1 MRAQSETERRV
12 LAMIEPEAE
21 AVGLEIVRV
30 SLTGGRDPV
39 LQVMAERPDGTM
51 DVEDCARLS
60 RRVSPLLDSE
70 DPVAGRYTLEVSS
83 PGIDRPLTRP
93 GDFAKWVGH
102 EVRVEIGVPVDG
114 RRRFHGHI
122 AGESDGVAVLDLKD
136 GARAEIPLA
145 DMVKAR
151 LVLTDALIDVA
162 QARGQIPAT
171 DDEERFDEI
180 VDELNDELSAEA
192 VDADADDDKD

>member
-1 MRAQSETERRV
+1 MRAQSELERRI
-12 LAMIEPEAE
+12 LEMIEPEAE

-30 SLTGGRDPV
+30 NVTGGPDPT
-39 LQVMAERPDGTM
+39 LQIMAERPDGSM

-60 RRVSPLLDSE
+60 RRLSPLLDSE
-70 DPVAGRYTLEVSS
+70 DPIVGRYTLEVSS
-83 PGIDRPLTRP
+83 PGVDRPLTRQ

-114 RRRFHGHI
+114 RRRFHGFI
-122 AGESDGVAVLDLKD
+122 AGEESGVASLDLKD
-136 GARAEIPLA
+136 GGHAEIPLA

-151 LVLTDALIDVA
+151 LVLTDALIDAA
-162 QARGQIPAT
+162 QARGQIPET
-171 DDEERFDEI
+171 DDEDRFDEI

-192 VDADADDDKD
+192 VDAEADEDKD

>member
-1 MRAQSETERRV
+1 MRAQSEVERRV
-12 LAMIEPEAE
+12 LELIEPEAE

-30 SLTGGRDPV
+30 NLTGGRHPT
-39 LQVMAERPDGTM
+39 LQVMAERPDGSM

-60 RRVSPLLDSE
+60 RRVSPLLDE
-70 DPVAGRYTLEVSS
+70 QDPVVGQYTLEVSS
-83 PGIDRPLTRP
+83 PGIDRPLTRA

-114 RRRFHGHI
+114 RRRFHGFI
-122 AGESDGVAVLDLKD
+122 AGETDAVAALDLKD
-136 GARAEIPLA
+136 GGQAEIAIA

-151 LVLTDALIDVA
+151 LVLTDALIDAA
-162 QARGQIPAT
+162 QAAGQIPET

-180 VDELNDELSAEA
+180 VEELNEEIEAEA
-192 VDADADDDKD
+192 IGADADKDKD

>member
-1 MRAQSETERRV
+1 MRAQSELERRI
-12 LAMIEPEAE
+12 LEMIEPEAA

-30 SLTGGRDPV
+30 NVTGGRDPT
-39 LQVMAERPDGTM
+39 LQIMAERPDGSM

-60 RRVSPLLDSE
+60 RRLSPLLDSE
-70 DPVAGRYTLEVSS
+70 DPIVGRYTLEVSS
-83 PGIDRPLTRP
+83 PGVDRPLTRE

-114 RRRFHGHI
+114 RRRFHGFI
-122 AGESDGVAVLDLKD
+122 AGEKDGVASLDLKD
-136 GARAEIPLA
+136 GGHAEIPLA

-151 LVLTDALIDVA
+151 LVLTDALIEAA
-162 QARGQIPAT
+162 QARGQIPET

-192 VDADADDDKD
+192 VDADADDDRD

>member
-1 MRAQSETERRV
+1 MRAQTEVERRV
-12 LAMIEPEAE
+12 LELIEPEAE

-30 SLTGGRDPV
+30 NLTGGRTPT

-70 DPVAGRYTLEVSS
+70 DPVVGQYTLEVSS
-83 PGIDRPLTRP
+83 PGIDRPLTRA

-114 RRRFHGHI
+114 RRRFHGFI
-122 AGESDGVAVLDLKD
+122 AGESNGVAALDLKD
-136 GARAEIPLA
+136 GGRAEIPLS

-151 LVLTDALIDVA
+151 LVLTDALIDAA
-162 QARGQIPAT
+162 QAAGQIPET

-180 VDELNDELSAEA
+180 VEELNEEIDAEA
-192 VDADADDDKD
+192 EAADADDNRD

>member
-1 MRAQSETERRV
+1 MRAQTEVERRV
-12 LAMIEPEAE
+12 LELIEPEAE
-21 AVGLEIVRV
+21 AVGLDIVRV
-30 SLTGGRDPV
+30 NLTGGRDPI
-39 LQVMAERPDGTM
+39 LQVMAERPDGSM

-60 RRVSPLLDSE
+60 RRVSPLLDSQ
-70 DPVAGRYTLEVSS
+70 DPVVGRYTLEVSS
-83 PGIDRPLTRP
+83 PGIDRPLTRR

-122 AGESDGVAVLDLKD
+122 AGENDGVAAIDLKD
-136 GARAEIPLA
+136 GGHAEIPLA

-151 LVLTDALIDVA
+151 LVLTDALIDAA
-162 QARGQIPAT
+162 QARGQVPST

-180 VDELNDELSAEA
+180 VDDLNEELSAEA
-192 VDADADDDKD
+192 ADADADDNRD

>member
-1 MRAQSETERRV
+1 MRAQTEVERRV
-12 LAMIEPEAE
+12 LELIEPEAE

-30 SLTGGRDPV
+30 NLTGGRTPT
-39 LQVMAERPDGTM
+39 LQVMAERPDGSM

-60 RRVSPLLDSE
+60 RRVSPLLDAE
-70 DPVAGRYTLEVSS
+70 DPVVGQYTLEVSS
-83 PGIDRPLTRP
+83 PGIDRPLTRE

-114 RRRFHGHI
+114 RRRFHGFI
-122 AGESDGVAVLDLKD
+122 AGESGGVAALDLKD
-136 GARAEIPLA
+136 GGRAEIPLA

-151 LVLTDALIDVA
+151 LVLTDRLIDAV
-162 QARGQIPAT
+162 QAAGQIPET

-180 VDELNDELSAEA
+180 VEELNEELDAEA
-192 VDADADDDKD
+192 QAADADEDKG

>member
-1 MRAQSETERRV
+1 MRAQTEVERRV
-12 LAMIEPEAE
+12 LELIEPEAE

-30 SLTGGRDPV
+30 NLTGGRTPT
-39 LQVMAERPDGTM
+39 LQVMAERPDGSM

-60 RRVSPLLDSE
+60 RRVSPLLDAE
-70 DPVAGRYTLEVSS
+70 DPVVGQYTLEVSS
-83 PGIDRPLTRP
+83 PGIDRPLTRE

-114 RRRFHGHI
+114 RRRFHGFI
-122 AGESDGVAVLDLKD
+122 SGESGGVATLDLKD
-136 GARAEIPLA
+136 GGRAEIPLA

-151 LVLTDALIDVA
+151 LVLTDRLIDAV
-162 QARGQIPAT
+162 QAAGQIPET

-180 VDELNDELSAEA
+180 VEELNEELDAEA
-192 VDADADDDKD
+192 QAADADEDKG

>member
-1 MRAQSETERRV
+1 MRAQTEVERRV
-12 LAMIEPEAE
+12 LELIEPEAE

-30 SLTGGRDPV
+30 NLTGGRTPT
-39 LQVMAERPDGTM
+39 LQVMAERPDGSM

-60 RRVSPLLDSE
+60 RRVSPLLDAE
-70 DPVAGRYTLEVSS
+70 DPVVGQYTLEVSS
-83 PGIDRPLTRP
+83 PGIDRPLTRE

-114 RRRFHGHI
+114 RRRFHGFI
-122 AGESDGVAVLDLKD
+122 AGEAGGVATLDLKD

-151 LVLTDALIDVA
+151 LVLTDALIDAA
-162 QARGQIPAT
+162 QAAGQIPET

-180 VDELNDELSAEA
+180 VEELNEELDAEA
-192 VDADADDDKD
+192 EAADADEDKG